1 MQQGVLENQQVAV
14 VGLGL
19 TGHSCVGFLCA
30 RGARVTAFDS
40 RPELNISLPEKVS
53 VHLGPF
59 DSYLLRQAQ
68 LIILSPGVSLAEPA
82 IQQAL
87 QAGVEVIGDVELF
100 ARFNRRPVLG
110 ITGSNGKSTVTSLT
124 AAMLDASGIRA
135 VCGGNIGTPVLA
147 LLEQDYDIAV
157 LELSSFQ
164 LETLSSLSMKA
175 ATVLNISPDHLDRY
189 ADLQAYRRAKLRIYN
204 NAALQVVNREDPL
217 TLPESAE
224 DSRDIQ
230 QSFGLTQSS
239 RGFGYQAGE
248 QLITLDGKGFL
259 DFAQCQLVGQHNL
272 LNVQAAAALALA
284 GGAGEKAIQQAAKA
298 FKGLPHRCE
307 KVREHKGVVWIND
320 SKGTN
325 IGATEAAIA
334 GLRPQVKGQ
343 LLLIAGG
350 EGKGADFSQLQE
362 ALRSVDKLIC
372 LGKDAEQIASMK
384 PGALRVAS
392 MQAAV
397 SAASSLVQAGDMVL
411 LSPACASLDM
421 FDNYQ
426 HRGQVFT
433 QAVEA
438 LL

>member
-1 MQQGVLENQQVAV
+1 MQRVLENKQVAV

-19 TGHSCVGFLCA
+19 TGHACVRFLCA
-30 RGARVTAFDS
+30 RGAGVMAFDS
-40 RPELNISLPEKVS
+40 RSELNTQLPEKVE
-53 VHLGPF
+53 VHLGAF
-59 DSYLLRQAQ
+59 DASLLCRAQ

-87 QAGVEVIGDVELF
+87 KAGIEVIGDVELF
-100 ARFNRRPVLG
+100 ARFNQRPVLG
-110 ITGSNGKSTVTSLT
+110 ITGSNGKSTVTELT
-124 AAMLDASGIRA
+124 AAMLEASGIRA
-135 VCGGNIGTPVLA
+135 VCGGNIGTPVLE

-164 LETLSSLSMKA
+164 LETLDSLPMLA

-189 ADLQAYRRAKLRIYN
+189 ADLQAYRQAKLRIYK
-204 NAALQVVNREDPL
+204 NAALQVVNRDDPL
-217 TLPESAE
+217 TLPESGSGAE
-224 DSRDIQ
+224 VSQ
-230 QSFGLTQSS
+230 LSFGLSEA
-239 RGFGYQAGE
+239 REGFGYQVHS
-248 QLITLDGKGFL
+248 QLITRDGEALLNFE
-259 DFAQCQLVGQHNL
+259 QCQLVGQHNL
-272 LNVQAAAALALA
+272 LNIQAAAALAFAA
-284 GGAGEKAIQQAAKA
+284 GASEEGIRSAVQN

-307 KVREHKGVVWIND
+307 KVREHRGVVWIND

-350 EGKGADFSQLQE
+350 DGKGADFNQLQP
-362 ALRSVDKLIC
+362 ALQAVDKLIC
-372 LGKDAEQIASMK
+372 LGKDAEQIATMK

-397 SAASSLVQAGDMVL
+397 AAADSLTQAGDMVL

-426 HRGQVFT
+426 HRGQVFA

-438 LL
+438 LV

>member
-1 MQQGVLENQQVAV
+1 MQRVLENKQVAV

-19 TGHSCVGFLCA
+19 TGHACVRFLCA
-30 RGARVTAFDS
+30 RGADVTAYDS
-40 RPELNISLPEKVS
+40 RPELDTQLPEQVE
-53 VHLGPF
+53 VYLGSF
-59 DSYLLRQAQ
+59 DARLLCQAQ

-87 QAGVEVIGDVELF
+87 QAGIEVIGDVELF
-100 ARFNRRPVLG
+100 ARFNKRPVIG
-110 ITGSNGKSTVTSLT
+110 ITGSNGKSTVTKLT
-124 AAMLDASGIRA
+124 AVMLEASGIRA
-135 VCGGNIGTPVLA
+135 VCGGNIGTPVLE

-164 LETLSSLSMKA
+164 LETLSSLPMLA

-189 ADLQAYRRAKLRIYN
+189 ADLQAYRQAKLRIYK
-204 NAALQVVNREDPL
+204 NAALQVVNRDDPL
-217 TLPESAE
+217 TQPESGSDAE
-224 DSRDIQ
+224 VPQ
-230 QSFGLTQSS
+230 LSFGLSEATE
-239 RGFGYQAGE
+239 GFGYQAHSK
-248 QLITLDGKGFL
+248 LITRDGKALLSFE
-259 DFAQCQLVGQHNL
+259 QCQLVGQHNL
-272 LNVQAAAALALA
+272 LNIQAAAALALA
-284 GGAGEKAIQQAAKA
+284 GGASEEEIREAVKA

-307 KVREHKGVVWIND
+307 KVREHRGVSWIND

-350 EGKGADFSQLQE
+350 EGKGADFSQLRS
-362 ALRSVDKLIC
+362 ALESVDKLIC
-372 LGKDAEQIASMK
+372 LGKDAEQIAMLK

-397 SAASSLVQAGDMVL
+397 AAADSLANSGDMVL

-433 QAVEA
+433 RAVEA
-438 LL
+438 LI

>member
-1 MQQGVLENQQVAV
+1 MQRVLENKQVAV

-19 TGHSCVGFLCA
+19 TGHACVRFLCA
-30 RGARVTAFDS
+30 RGANVTAYDS
-40 RPELNISLPEKVS
+40 RSDLATALPRQVP

-59 DSYLLRQAQ
+59 DGSLLSRAQ
-68 LIILSPGVSLAEPA
+68 LIILSPGVALAEDA

-87 QAGVEVIGDVELF
+87 QSGTEVIGDVELF
-100 ARFNRRPVLG
+100 ARFNQRPVLG
-110 ITGSNGKSTVTSLT
+110 ITGSNGKSTVTKLT
-124 AAMLDASGIRA
+124 AAMLEASGIRA
-135 VCGGNIGTPVLA
+135 VCGGNIGTPVLE

-164 LETLSSLSMKA
+164 LETLDSLPMLA

-189 ADLQAYRRAKLRIYN
+189 ADLQAYRQAKLRIYK
-204 NAALQVVNREDPL
+204 NATLHVVNRDDPL
-217 TLPESAE
+217 TQAESSQYE
-224 DSRDIQ
+224 TVKQ
-230 QSFGLTQSS
+230 QSFGLSEAEA
-239 RGFGYQAGE
+239 GFGYQAE
-248 QLITLDGKGFL
+248 SQMITRDGVAWL
-259 DFAQCQLVGQHNL
+259 NFAQCQLVGQHNL
-272 LNVQAAAALALA
+272 LNIQAAAALALA
-284 GGAGEKAIQQAAKA
+284 GGADEKRVTEAAKT
-298 FKGLPHRCE
+298 FEGLPHRCE
-307 KVREHKGVVWIND
+307 KVREHRGVTWIND

-334 GLRPQVKGQ
+334 GLRPQVTGQ

-350 EGKGADFSQLQE
+350 DGKGADFTQLSK
-362 ALRSVDKLIC
+362 ALESVDKLIC
-372 LGKDAEQIASMK
+372 LGKDAEQIATMK

-397 SAASSLVQAGDMVL
+397 AAADSLAQGGDMVL

-426 HRGQVFT
+426 HRGQVFV

-438 LL
+438 LI